1 MASAY
6 KSAVKKR
13 GKDTTT
19 ENDAVTS
26 ASKSPVVRNK
36 QRVLILSTRGINFR
50 QRHLMSDIEVLL
62 PHSKRDAKLDTKHGF
77 DALNELAELNNC
89 NNCLFFEARKK
100 SDLYLWMA
108 KTPNGPTVK
117 FHVQNIHT
125 MDELRMTGNHLKGS
139 RPIVS
144 FDKNFDESP
153 HLRVMKSLLTRI
165 FGVPKGTRKS
175 KPFVDHV
182 ISFSIVDGR
191 LWFRNYQII
200 DKDSE
205 VVSTTIKGEE
215 KKTQLVEV
223 GPRFVLQPIKIF
235 AGGFGGAVVWENPR
249 YISPNQVRAALIQR
263 RAHKYV
269 DKRVQLLERE
279 ERSTNTKLPADPV
292 EEVFHA

>member
-6 KSAVKKR
+6 KSAVKQR
-13 GKDTTT
+13 GKGTANEQDTT
-19 ENDAVTS
+19 VTQS
-26 ASKSPVVRNK
+26 NQPVVRNK
-36 QRVLILSTRGINFR
+36 QRVLLLSTRGINFR
-50 QRHLMSDIEVLL
+50 QRHLMTDIEALL

-89 NNCLFFEARKK
+89 NNCLFFESRKK

-144 FDKNFDESP
+144 FDKNFDEAP
-153 HLRVMKSLLTRI
+153 HLRVMKGLLTRI

-175 KPFVDHV
+175 KPFIDHV
-182 ISFSIVDGR
+182 ISFSVVDGR
-191 LWFRNYQII
+191 VWFRNYQII

-205 VVSTTIKGEE
+205 LTTTIKGEE

-235 AGGFGGAVVWENPR
+235 AGGFGGAVVWENSR
-249 YISPNQVRAALIQR
+249 YISPNQVRSAMLQK

-269 DKRVQLLERE
+269 DKRVQILERE
-279 ERSTNTKLPADPV
+279 ERLNNTKLPEDPV